1 MVVVAIFLQHLEQKP
16 SIAVQQVPPVFLAPP
31 VSSSLL
37 HAFVT
42 VGLTLCLLD
51 GVDCWK
57 ISEITASQIFNSETL
72 LDILLNFLKISMA
85 LGNYHSKVNQLRMFY
100 CFDIVILT
108 QNV

>member
-1 MVVVAIFLQHLEQKP
+1 MVVVAIFLRHLEQKQ

-51 GVDCWK
+51 VVDCWK
-57 ISEITASQIFNSETL
+57 ISEI
-72 LDILLNFLKISMA
+72 
-85 LGNYHSKVNQLRMFY
+85 
-100 CFDIVILT
+100 IVSPIC
-108 QNV
+108 N